1 MKKILYTLIAG
12 AMALASCS
20 NNDDAIGIDPSNAT
34 TVFTLGVDDAI
45 TRATTTIAPA
55 RYVMEVWSEDGTT
68 AENVFEDGTKN
79 RAEITTGNS
88 FTVVLDQ
95 TKAYTCLFW
104 ADDNT
109 AYDATTLK
117 AIALKAEQEVTEAY
131 HAKATV
137 PTGKNPA
144 ITVSLKRAVAKV
156 TLTET
161 GTLEAGKNL
170 TATYAQLPQFSVLD
184 GQAMGTPEDNAYTAT
199 LAADALTGQVAQFY
213 LLATTEQSLTD
224 FSFVYSDE
232 APKTVSNVP
241 VQQNYVTNIKGSY
254 SSLGSFTF
262 EIKADDAWGTPD
274 NEVTPEADNVY
285 SNNTKAKDP
294 EKGKGTADDPFL
306 IASASNL
313 KWMQSLSDD
322 ESATK
327 DKHFKLTT
335 DIEVTADT
343 WKPIGSLG
351 GRVAFY
357 GHFDGDGHTITGKL
371 TAADNEGYYF
381 GFFGRVNS
389 PGSVQ
394 NLTNAAEVYAPNVI
408 NVGGIIGS
416 TSGGDQQVVI
426 TNCINTAKVTGK
438 YNVAGIVGNYYYG
451 NTAITSGEHL
461 FMSGCTNSGEIIA
474 LESNSEHESSAGGIV
489 ATLLLYPKLSVAN
502 DQVTYVLQNCTNSGN
517 VSAPSKAN
525 TYVGGIVGCPRITVG
540 TLKIKGCTNKGIIK
554 IGDIPATAAEGAP
567 KTPVP
572 GLIFGGQYTGYT
584 GIAVIE

>member
-117 AIALKAEQEVTEAY
+117 AIALKAGQEVTEAY

-184 GQAMGTPEDNAYTAT
+184 GQAMGTPEDNTYTAT

-213 LLATTEQSLTD
+213 LLATTEQSLTN
-224 FSFVYSDE
+224 FSFVYNDE

-274 NEVTPEADNVY
+274 NEVTPEADDVFS
-285 SNNTKAKDP
+285 SNTEAKAP
-294 EKGKGTADDPFL
+294 EKGEGTADVPFL
-306 IASASNL
+306 IESGANL
-313 KWMQSLSDD
+313 KWMQSLSGQ
-322 ESATK
+322 SATK

-343 WKPIGSLG
+343 WKPIGG
-351 GRVAFY
+351 GGVAFY

-371 TAADNEGYYF
+371 TAAADNDKYGF
-381 GFFGRVNS
+381 GFFDTVNS

-438 YNVAGIVGNYYYG
+438 YNVAGIVGSYFYAND
-451 NTAITSGEHL
+451 AITSGDHL

-474 LESNSEHESSAGGIV
+474 MESNPQNISSAGGVV
-489 ATLLLYPKLSVAN
+489 ATLYLDPAAGVTN
-502 DQVTYVLQNCTNSGN
+502 DQVIYVLKDCTNSGN
-517 VSAPSKAN
+517 VSAPSKAD
-525 TYVGGIVGCPRITVG
+525 TYVGGIVGCPMITEG

-554 IGDIPATAAEGAP
+554 IGDTPATAAEGTP
-567 KTPVP
+567 STPVP
-572 GLIFGGQYTGYT
+572 GLIFGGQYMGYP

>member
-117 AIALKAEQEVTEAY
+117 AIALKAGQEVTEAY

-184 GQAMGTPEDNAYTAT
+184 GQAMGTPEDNTYTAT
-199 LAADALTGQVAQFY
+199 LAADALAGQVAQFY
-213 LLATTEQSLTD
+213 LLATTEQPLTN
-224 FSFVYSDE
+224 FSFVYNDE

-274 NEVTPEADNVY
+274 NEVTPEADDVFS
-285 SNNTKAKDP
+285 SNTEAKAP
-294 EKGKGTADDPFL
+294 EKGEGTADAPFL
-306 IASASNL
+306 IESGANL
-313 KWMQSLSDD
+313 KWMQSLSGQ
-322 ESATK
+322 SATK

-343 WKPIGSLG
+343 WKPIGG
-351 GRVAFY
+351 GGVAFY

-371 TAADNEGYYF
+371 TAAADNDKYGF
-381 GFFGRVNS
+381 GFFDTVNS

-438 YNVAGIVGNYYYG
+438 YNVVGIVGSYFYAND
-451 NTAITSGEHL
+451 AITSGDHL

-474 LESNSEHESSAGGIV
+474 MESNPQNISSAGGVV
-489 ATLLLYPKLSVAN
+489 ATLYLDPAAGVTN
-502 DQVTYVLQNCTNSGN
+502 DQVIYVLKDCTNSGN
-517 VSAPSKAN
+517 VSAPSKAD
-525 TYVGGIVGCPRITVG
+525 TYVGGIVGCPMITEG

-554 IGDIPATAAEGAP
+554 IGDTPATAAEGTP
-567 KTPVP
+567 STPVP
-572 GLIFGGQYTGYT
+572 GLIFGGQSLYP

>member
-45 TRATTTIAPA
+45 TRATTTTIAPT

-117 AIALKAEQEVTEAY
+117 AIALKAGQEVTEAY

-184 GQAMGTPEDNAYTAT
+184 GQAMGTPEDNTYTAT

-213 LLATTEQSLTD
+213 LLATTEQSLTN
-224 FSFVYSDE
+224 FSFVYNDE

-274 NEVTPEADNVY
+274 NEVTPEADNVFS
-285 SNNTKAKDP
+285 SNTEAKAP
-294 EKGKGTADDPFL
+294 EKGEGTADVPFL
-306 IASASNL
+306 IESGANL
-313 KWMQSLSDD
+313 KWMQSLSGQ
-322 ESATK
+322 SATK

-343 WKPIGSLG
+343 WKPIGG
-351 GRVAFY
+351 GGVAFY

-371 TAADNEGYYF
+371 TAAADNDKYGF
-381 GFFGRVNS
+381 GFFDTVNS

-438 YNVAGIVGNYYYG
+438 YNVAGIAGSYYYA
-451 NTAITSGEHL
+451 NDAITSGEHL

-474 LESNSEHESSAGGIV
+474 LESNSEYESSAGGVV
-489 ATLLLYPKLSVAN
+489 ATLYLDPAAGVTN
-502 DQVTYVLQNCTNSGN
+502 DQVIYVLKDCTNSGN
-517 VSAPSKAN
+517 VSAPSKAD
-525 TYVGGIVGCPRITVG
+525 TYVGGIVGCPMITEG

-572 GLIFGGQYTGYT
+572 GLIFGGQYMGYP

>member
-45 TRATTTIAPA
+45 TRATTTTIAPT

-117 AIALKAEQEVTEAY
+117 AIALKAGQEVTEAY
-131 HAKATV
+131 HAKVTV

-161 GTLEAGKNL
+161 GILEAGKNL

-184 GQAMGTPEDNAYTAT
+184 GQAMGTPEDNTYTAT
-199 LAADALTGQVAQFY
+199 LAADALTGQVMQFY

-224 FSFVYSDE
+224 FSFVYNDE

-285 SNNTKAKDP
+285 SSNTEAKAP
-294 EKGKGTADDPFL
+294 EKGEGTADVPFL
-306 IASASNL
+306 IESGANL
-313 KWMQSLSDD
+313 KWMQSLSDP
-322 ESATK
+322 SATE

-343 WKPIGSLG
+343 WKPIGG
-351 GRVAFY
+351 GSVAFY

-371 TAADNEGYYF
+371 TAAADYGEYSF
-381 GFFGRVNS
+381 GFFGRVFS
-389 PGSVQ
+389 PGRVQ

-438 YNVAGIVGNYYYG
+438 YNVAGIVGSYYYA
-451 NTAITSGEHL
+451 NDAITSGEHL

-474 LESNSEHESSAGGIV
+474 LESNSEYESSAGGVV
-489 ATLLLYPKLSVAN
+489 ATLYLDPAAGVTN
-502 DQVTYVLQNCTNSGN
+502 DQVIYVLKDCTNSGN
-517 VSAPSKAN
+517 VSAPSKAD
-525 TYVGGIVGCPRITVG
+525 TYVGGIVGCPMITEG

-554 IGDIPATAAEGAP
+554 IGDTPATAAEGTP
-567 KTPVP
+567 STPVP
-572 GLIFGGQYTGYT
+572 GLIFGGQYMGYT

>member
-117 AIALKAEQEVTEAY
+117 AIALKAGQEVTEAY

-184 GQAMGTPEDNAYTAT
+184 GQAMGTPEDNTYTAT
-199 LAADALTGQVAQFY
+199 LAADALAGQVAQFY

-224 FSFVYSDE
+224 FSFVYNDE

-274 NEVTPEADNVY
+274 NEVTPEADDVFS
-285 SNNTKAKDP
+285 SNTEAKAP
-294 EKGKGTADDPFL
+294 EKGKGTADAPFL
-306 IASASNL
+306 IESGANL
-313 KWMQSLSDD
+313 KWMQSLSGQ
-322 ESATK
+322 SATK

-343 WKPIGSLG
+343 WKPIGG
-351 GRVAFY
+351 GGVAFY

-371 TAADNEGYYF
+371 TAAADNDKYGF
-381 GFFGRVNS
+381 GFFDTVNS

-438 YNVAGIVGNYYYG
+438 YNVAGIVGSYYYA
-451 NTAITSGEHL
+451 NDAITSGDHL

-474 LESNSEHESSAGGIV
+474 MESNPQNISSAGGVV
-489 ATLLLYPKLSVAN
+489 ATLYLDPAAGVTN
-502 DQVTYVLQNCTNSGN
+502 DQVIYVLKDCTNSGN
-517 VSAPSKAN
+517 VSAPSKAD
-525 TYVGGIVGCPRITVG
+525 TYVGGIVGCPMITEG

-554 IGDIPATAAEGAP
+554 IGDTPATAAEGTP
-567 KTPVP
+567 STPVP
-572 GLIFGGQYTGYT
+572 GLIFGGQYMGYP

>member
-156 TLTET
+156 TLIET

-170 TATYAQLPQFSVLD
+170 TATYVQLPQFSVLD
-184 GQAMGTPEDNAYTAT
+184 GQAMGTPEDNTYTAI
-199 LAADALTGQVAQFY
+199 LADDALTGQVMQFY

-224 FSFVYSDE
+224 FSFVYNDE

-274 NEVTPEADNVY
+274 NEVTPEADNVFS
-285 SNNTKAKDP
+285 SNTEAKAP
-294 EKGKGTADDPFL
+294 EEGEGTADVPFL
-306 IASASNL
+306 IESGANL
-313 KWMQSLSDD
+313 KWMQSLSDQ
-322 ESATK
+322 SATK
-327 DKHFKLTT
+327 DKYFKLTT

-343 WKPIGSLG
+343 WKPIGG
-351 GRVAFY
+351 VDADFY
-357 GHFDGDGHTITGKL
+357 GHFDGGGHTITGKL
-371 TAADNEGYYF
+371 TAAADNGEYGF
-381 GFFGRVNS
+381 GFFGRVIS

-394 NLTNAAEVYAPNVI
+394 DLTNAAEVYAPKVV
-408 NVGGIIGS
+408 NVGGITGQ
-416 TSGGDQQVVI
+416 TSGGDRQVMI
-426 TNCINTAKVTGK
+426 TNCKNTAKVTGK
-438 YNVAGIVGNYYYG
+438 YNVAGIVGSYYYA
-451 NTAITSGEHL
+451 NDTITSGEYL

-474 LESNSEHESSAGGIV
+474 LESNLQSSTGGIV
-489 ATLLLYPKLSVAN
+489 ATLYLQPANNNVAN
-502 DQVTYVLQNCTNSGN
+502 DLVTYVLQNCTNSGN
-517 VSAPSKAN
+517 VSALSKAK
-525 TYVGGIVGCPRITVG
+525 TYVGGIVGIPKIAKG
-540 TLKIKGCTNKGIIK
+540 TLKIKSCTNTGTIK
-554 IGDIPATAAEGAP
+554 IGDTPATAAEGAP
-567 KTPVP
+567 STPVP
-572 GLIFGGQYTGYT
+572 GLIFGGQYTGYA
-584 GIAVIE
+584 GKAVIE

>member
-117 AIALKAEQEVTEAY
+117 AIALKAGQEVTEAY

-184 GQAMGTPEDNAYTAT
+184 GQAMGTPEDNTYTAT

-306 IASASNL
+306 IASGANL

-322 ESATK
+322 QSATK

-343 WKPIGSLG
+343 WKPIGASNG
-351 GRVAFY
+351 AFC

-371 TAADNEGYYF
+371 TAADNDKSGF
-381 GFFGRVNS
+381 GFFGRVFS

-394 NLTNAAEVYAPNVI
+394 NLTNAAEVYAPNVVS
-408 NVGGIIGS
+408 VGGIIAS
-416 TSGGDQQVVI
+416 TSGGAQQVMI

-438 YNVAGIVGNYYYG
+438 YDVAGIVCYYYYG
-451 NTAITSGEHL
+451 NHAITSGDHL

-474 LESNSEHESSAGGIV
+474 MKSSPQDRSSAGGIV
-489 ATLLLYPKLSVAN
+489 ASLYLEPAQGVTN
-502 DQVTYVLQNCTNSGN
+502 DQVIYVLKDCTNSGN
-517 VSAPSKAN
+517 VSAPIKAD
-525 TYVGGIVGCPRITVG
+525 TYVGGIVGSPRITEG
-540 TLKIKGCTNKGIIK
+540 TLKIKDCTNKGIIK
-554 IGDIPATAAEGAP
+554 IGDTPATAAEGTP
-567 KTPVP
+567 STPVP
-572 GLIFGGQYTGYT
+572 GLIFGGQYMGYP